1 MSLEPYHLIFILLIL
16 CNINIQ
22 HNASHVL
29 RQYQN
34 WNHIVVNSTP
44 RYPLVHFR
52 SYLFPKT
59 QNYYNFKSIPVF
71 VTIVKPYNDNKQ

>member
-34 WNHIVVNSTP
+34 WNHIIVNSTP
-44 RYPLVHFR
+44 RYPLVNLDHIYSGKRKIITILSQFQY
-52 SYLFPKT
+52 SFPL
-59 QNYYNFKSIPVF
+59 
-71 VTIVKPYNDNKQ
+71 